1 MKIALAK
8 KSQSEGFDFFILN
21 SDNDAKFHYTLKI
34 RNNKPHRFLKD
45 SEFKRPKNA
54 IDLLR
59 KADSVFIESEPE
71 IEKMLDKYQIKYEEK
86 NFCRYCRIED
96 KVTILRNNQGF
107 QWHGDIICKNCALE
121 QLEKEA
127 LSLSGGERAFL
138 ADRLLSS
145 LGGEELS
152 DVEAAWVSEVEHRYE
167 EYKRGGKQPIPASE
181 VFEDADRRF
190 K

>member
-59 KADSVFIESEPE
+59 KADSVFIESNPE
-71 IEKMLDKYQIKYEEK
+71 IEQMLDKYQISYEEK

-107 QWHGDIICKNCALE
+107 QWHGDIICKDCALE

-127 LSLSGGERAFL
+127 QYRYNKRISDMEWKEEWTPRAV
-138 ADRLLSS
+138 LLFYFSVMMFAIFTMTINLVMS
-145 LGGEELS
+145 
-152 DVEAAWVSEVEHRYE
+152 
-167 EYKRGGKQPIPASE
+167 
-181 VFEDADRRF
+181 
-190 K
+190 